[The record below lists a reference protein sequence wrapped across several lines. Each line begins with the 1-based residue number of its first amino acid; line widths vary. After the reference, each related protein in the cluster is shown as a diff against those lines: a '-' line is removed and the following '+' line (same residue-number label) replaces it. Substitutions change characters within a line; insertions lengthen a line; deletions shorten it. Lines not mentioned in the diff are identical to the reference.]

1 MKRMIFNI
9 ITTYPSQEVRIIS
22 RNFHIEIIYLI
33 AAYHFE
39 SEYQFLIG

>member
-1 MKRMIFNI
+1 MKRMIFNL
-9 ITTYPSQEVRIIS
+9 ITRNPSQEVRVIS
-22 RNFHIEIIYLI
+22 PNFHNEVIYLI